1 VPWTTSAAAL
11 NRNLLLVLKP
21 ILGEPLLSIVHMT
34 YFTGTGDT
42 EAAKLSDIVLS
53 PVYRASGANNVIAKF
68 YIKCNDKD
76 DIVNPEWSF
85 DGSEN
90 FTFWVEKETGTI
102 NSKQYTH
109 IAYIY
114 EDSDLFEYNENE
126 EEVFATNQK
135 LKFVLSYR
143 SKNGS
148 KTFRRTLS
156 LTVGPVARM
165 TTTADTFMNQASG
178 TTTTLTMKVEEY
190 VLVGSTITKVTK
202 TPIFNTNDDEY
213 IIELPDGA
221 SEPTTRYKF
230 KLDFW
235 QGTGSTD
242 QFKTYFEI
250 ESITGSSVKV
260 RVKDNVTAP
269 VGTLDAFINCTYLPN
284 TNLKYYNDSV
294 ATVQVRDNMTISGI
308 HYWTATPTEGNFY
321 GAMSLD
327 KAFMPP
333 VERTAGTDDDK
344 WTLRMY
350 IKLRDTTTMTV
361 STATFSIAS
370 PYNEEIETT
379 IVKSGGTIDTTVG
392 T

>member
-1 VPWTTSAAAL
+1 
-11 NRNLLLVLKP
+11 
-21 ILGEPLLSIVHMT
+21 
-34 YFTGTGDT
+34 
-42 EAAKLSDIVLS
+42 
-53 PVYRASGANNVIAKF
+53 
-68 YIKCNDKD
+68 
-76 DIVNPEWSF
+76 
-85 DGSEN
+85 
-90 FTFWVEKETGTI
+90 
-102 NSKQYTH
+102 
-109 IAYIY
+109 
-114 EDSDLFEYNENE
+114 
-126 EEVFATNQK
+126 
-135 LKFVLSYR
+135 
-143 SKNGS
+143 
-148 KTFRRTLS
+148 
-156 LTVGPVARM
+156 
-165 TTTADTFMNQASG
+165 MNQASG

-230 KLDFW
+230 KLYFW

-250 ESITGSSVKV
+250 ESITGSSIKV